1 MTTLVSV
8 GRESIASSPLSFHCA
23 LARKYSLI
31 LSFFLFVLS
40 TFHETSLLPFIR
52 LIIEINCVSL
62 ARKAINPFPTFIS
75 CYKRP
80 IIPVFLR
87 AMTLVVKI
95 QLRVC
100 ILDEILILCL
110 TKPSHVAQLSV
121 TVHHSITTITLYA
134 PMMIRKQKTER
145 FIVRVIMHRSRF
157 IARFTRETGLDI
169 SFQIDLESRN
179 FRELL
184 KFPS

>member
-1 MTTLVSV
+1 MTTLESV
-8 GRESIASSPLSFHCA
+8 GRESIASCPLSFHCV
-23 LARKYSLI
+23 LASKYSHI
-31 LSFFLFVLS
+31 LSFFLFVFS
-40 TFHETSLLPFIR
+40 TFHETSLLAFTR
-52 LIIEINCVSL
+52 LVIEINCVSL
-62 ARKAINPFPTFIS
+62 ARKAINAFPTFIS

-95 QLRVC
+95 QLRAC
-100 ILDEILILCL
+100 TLNEILILCL
-110 TKPSHVAQLSV
+110 TKPSHAAQLLV

-134 PMMIRKQKTER
+134 PVMNRKQKTER
-145 FIVRVIMHRSRF
+145 FIVRAIMHRYTF
-157 IARFTRETGLDI
+157 TTRFTRETGLDI

>member
-1 MTTLVSV
+1 
-8 GRESIASSPLSFHCA
+8 
-23 LARKYSLI
+23 
-31 LSFFLFVLS
+31 
-40 TFHETSLLPFIR
+40 
-52 LIIEINCVSL
+52 
-62 ARKAINPFPTFIS
+62 
-75 CYKRP
+75 
-80 IIPVFLR
+80 
-87 AMTLVVKI
+87 MTLVVKI

-110 TKPSHVAQLSV
+110 TKPSHVAQLSSV

-134 PMMIRKQKTER
+134 PVMIRKQKTER
-145 FIVRVIMHRSRF
+145 FIVRAIMYRSRF

>member
-1 MTTLVSV
+1 M
-8 GRESIASSPLSFHCA
+8 SSPLSFHRV
-23 LARKYSLI
+23 LASKYSHI
-31 LSFFLFVLS
+31 LLFFLFVFS
-40 TFHETSLLPFIR
+40 TFHETSLLAFTR
-52 LIIEINCVSL
+52 LVIETNCVSL
-62 ARKAINPFPTFIS
+62 TRKAIDAFPTFIS

-95 QLRVC
+95 QLRAC

-110 TKPSHVAQLSV
+110 TKPSHAAQLLV
-121 TVHHSITTITLYA
+121 TVHHSITLYA
-134 PMMIRKQKTER
+134 PVMNRKQKTER
-145 FIVRVIMHRSRF
+145 FIVRAIMHRYRF